1 MNTFRIC
8 VNYKSEHVHFYGRAT
23 VSRFARPRGTTMAG
37 LRERQRRAR
46 EDRILH
52 EAMRL
57 FASEGF
63 EGTRME
69 RVADAAD
76 VSVGTLYNYHQNKH
90 DLLGALVRREV
101 ETVLES
107 GRALVA
113 APPADLKDALDALVG
128 NYAGHG
134 LEELTR
140 EMWRTAMGHTIA
152 APQSAFAVAFATLDD
167 AIVKQ
172 ITAALDTMKS
182 RGMVR
187 PNVDVERTGRLL
199 FDIMD
204 RRFVHHVTSE
214 DEPAEAM
221 HADLSHATTLL
232 ARAIGA
238 DGARAANDPPRTRE
252 APADG
257 PPVPAEAG

>member
-1 MNTFRIC
+1 
-8 VNYKSEHVHFYGRAT
+8 
-23 VSRFARPRGTTMAG
+23 MAG

-46 EDRILH
+46 EDRILR

-63 EGTRME
+63 EATRME
-69 RVADAAD
+69 LVADAAD

-101 ETVLES
+101 ETVLET
-107 GRALVA
+107 GATLVA
-113 APPADLKDALDALVG
+113 DPPAELHDALDALVD

-134 LEELTR
+134 LHELTR
-140 EMWRTAMGHTIA
+140 EMWRTAMGHAIA
-152 APQSAFAVAFATLDD
+152 APRSAFGRAFGSLDG
-167 AIVKQ
+167 AIVDQ
-172 ITAALDTMKS
+172 IVAALTTMKE

-187 PNVDVERTGRLL
+187 GDVDARRTGRLL
-199 FDIMD
+199 FDVMD

-214 DEPAEAM
+214 DEPASAM
-221 HADLSHATTLL
+221 RADLRHATALI

-238 DGARAANDPPRTRE
+238 NGTEAVGRGEVASARAA
-252 APADG
+252 
-257 PPVPAEAG
+257 